1 MNKRADTRPVRKTS
15 LIIFAAIVLMAAPG
29 CNSGSKSG
37 AAESRG
43 NGDSTAHLEVGCIL
57 DHVEKPAESFHY
69 SYKYADPSTWHDYEA
84 DVTPTSIDGIVIN
97 PGSSTAIHAKRADD
111 TGWGSAVLSLSS
123 LSFTALTG
131 HIAGIEGT
139 SAVTSHGAQNVN
151 GYGATEFAIDTASAN
166 AADQR
171 QYTTLFGA
179 GSFEKGTIWM
189 GQDGCAVK
197 VVMDEGVSIDGNI
210 QKRHYEISRALK
222 Q

>member
-1 MNKRADTRPVRKTS
+1 MHKLADKRPTLKAS
-15 LIIFAAIVLMAAPG
+15 LVIFAAIVLTTAPG

-37 AAESRG
+37 TAESRG
-43 NGDSTAHLEVGCIL
+43 NSDSTAHLEVGCIL

-84 DVTPTSIDGIVIN
+84 DVTPNSIDGIVKN
-97 PGSSTAIHAKRADD
+97 PGSSTAVHAKRSDD

-131 HIAGIEGT
+131 HIVGIEGT
-139 SAVTSHGAQNVN
+139 SAVTSQGAQNVN
-151 GYGATEFAIDTASAN
+151 GYGVTKYAIDTASAN

-171 QYTTLFGA
+171 QYTTLFGT

-197 VVMDEGVSIDGNI
+197 VIMDEGVSIDGNI